1 LADKPLTGG
10 WGVRAEFYISAPTL
24 YPKFFFKKRTQPMPS
39 ENKTMTPEELDLADE
54 TLEEALGTLDEDFDD
69 ESPDTPDP
77 TEYKKVGRPRKRSE
91 DPMDM
96 IGELSIFDETEPRSM
111 INIVPDLVS
120 AAMKRLNATKRHLF
134 IIDERALKKRLKPD
148 AITSRLRLSFWDE
161 YTRAQD
167 MQKTMLVSN
176 IVKGACSLDYF
187 YKRILTDDRR
197 LAWIVSP
204 PKDYALAMRELL
216 DLGIDEW
223 RDILAMPNQDRKG
236 RVDHRLIAQKIKI
249 VQMLDLR
256 VKGAIVQKLQVQNKN
271 LNMNVNATA
280 EGLGPILIPENL
292 SIEEL
297 IDLEARLDRIKSKGE
312 KVLLT
317 EAPGAGEFSN
327 MGRITG
333 REYTSTEATE
343 YADVVEV
350 EALEKTRE

>member
-1 LADKPLTGG
+1 
-10 WGVRAEFYISAPTL
+10 
-24 YPKFFFKKRTQPMPS
+24 
-39 ENKTMTPEELDLADE
+39 
-54 TLEEALGTLDEDFDD
+54 
-69 ESPDTPDP
+69 
-77 TEYKKVGRPRKRSE
+77 
-91 DPMDM
+91 
-96 IGELSIFDETEPRSM
+96 
-111 INIVPDLVS
+111 
-120 AAMKRLNATKRHLF
+120 
-134 IIDERALKKRLKPD
+134 
-148 AITSRLRLSFWDE
+148 
-161 YTRAQD
+161 
-167 MQKTMLVSN
+167 
-176 IVKGACSLDYF
+176 
-187 YKRILTDDRR
+187 
-197 LAWIVSP
+197 
-204 PKDYALAMRELL
+204 
-216 DLGIDEW
+216 
-223 RDILAMPNQDRKG
+223 
-236 RVDHRLIAQKIKI
+236 
-249 VQMLDLR
+249 MLDLR